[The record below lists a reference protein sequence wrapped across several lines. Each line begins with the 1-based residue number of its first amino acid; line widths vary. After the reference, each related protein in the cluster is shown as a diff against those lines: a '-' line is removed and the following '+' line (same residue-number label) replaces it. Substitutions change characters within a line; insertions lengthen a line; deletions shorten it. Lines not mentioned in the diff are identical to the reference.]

1 MKAIVRLLKQC
12 NNDEELLVV
21 IIAILTAYALMFFV
35 FFEIHWM
42 CGIMSPY
49 VTTSIMRAGIK
60 ISDTIE
66 RISGEKD

>member
-21 IIAILTAYALMFFV
+21 IIALFAGFAFMFFV

-42 CGIMSPY
+42 CGLMSPY
-49 VTTSIMRAGIK
+49 VTTSLLRAGIK

-66 RISGEKD
+66 RISGEKE